1 MPPVQLERIRP
12 RSVITLVASI
22 LAVYLLTSELAR
34 VNLGTLL
41 RTADPRWMLVA
52 LGLSALTYAGA
63 AWQLSGFVL
72 ERLSFTRTVLA
83 QLASSFVTLVT
94 PAAVGGAA
102 LNVRYLQRRKI
113 PPAVAVASVGAS
125 QVVAFVMHI
134 VLLVIFVAITG
145 ARSNSLRPPTWAYW
159 VLAGLVVLVLIVLAV
174 PRGRRLL
181 RARLGPALSQVGPRL
196 VAMVQRPAKLAEGVG
211 GALLL
216 STCYILC
223 LAASVL
229 AVGGHI
235 ALTSAAVVYLTGAR
249 DRLRGAHPGRAR
261 RGRGRA
267 GRRAHRDRDGG
278 RHRGQRGA
286 AVPAA
291 HLLAAGAGGLG
302 RVQLPGAPRR
312 HLRHRHGGSGPALTH
327 D

>member
-1 MPPVQLERIRP
+1 MLTLDPGDGQAAPPVQLERIRP

-22 LAVYLLTSELAR
+22 LAVYLITSELAR

-41 RTADPRWMLVA
+41 RTADPRWILVA
-52 LGLSALTYAGA
+52 FGLSALTYAGA

-125 QVVAFVMHI
+125 QVVAFVLHI

-159 VLAGLVVLVLIVLAV
+159 VLAGLVVA
-174 PRGRRLL
+174 
-181 RARLGPALSQVGPRL
+181 
-196 VAMVQRPAKLAEGVG
+196 
-211 GALLL
+211 GA
-216 STCYILC
+216 
-223 LAASVL
+223 
-229 AVGGHI
+229 
-235 ALTSAAVVYLTGAR
+235 
-249 DRLRGAHPGRAR
+249 D
-261 RGRGRA
+261 RA
-267 GRRAHRDRDGG
+267 GRAARPAAAPGPAGPGAEPGRPAAGG
-278 RHRGQRGA
+278 HGA
-286 AVPAA
+286 AAGQAGRGHRRRAPAQRVA
-291 HLLAAGAGGLG
+291 TSSAWPPRCWPSAGTS
-302 RVQLPGAPRR
+302 R
-312 HLRHRHGGSGPALTH
+312 
-327 D
+327 